1 MVGVVRLATKIN
13 TDSNKLTIKQQV
25 RVKADDILVQ
35 QWSRFIWNLPVKTI
49 WNGSSFMDW
58 GRGLNTV

>member
-1 MVGVVRLATKIN
+1 MVGVVRLATKIK

-35 QWSRFIWNLPVKTI
+35 Q
-49 WNGSSFMDW
+49 
-58 GRGLNTV
+58 